1 MSHWTAGARV
11 TIGYSSFA
19 FWDLS
24 AAVLLLK
31 QDFQEGEVDISA
43 FATATVWFGKSG
55 AEIFATGFLA
65 HIVYVKLVSD
75 SSFWHRFRIRKLQF
89 YLELPLNSN
98 LSLSVIYCI
107 SSWSF

>member
-43 FATATVWFGKSG
+43 FATATVWLGNQ
-55 AEIFATGFLA
+55 ALR
-65 HIVYVKLVSD
+65 YLQLVS
-75 SSFWHRFRIRKLQF
+75 WHI
-89 YLELPLNSN
+89 
-98 LSLSVIYCI
+98 
-107 SSWSF
+107 